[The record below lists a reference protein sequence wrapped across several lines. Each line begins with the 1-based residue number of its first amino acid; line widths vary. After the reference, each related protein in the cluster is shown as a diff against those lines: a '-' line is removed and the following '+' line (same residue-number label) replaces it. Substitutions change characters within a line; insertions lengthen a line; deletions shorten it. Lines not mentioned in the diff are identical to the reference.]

1 MHSNLYNSA
10 VCWYISRY
18 FFSLSTVVCLSPPSN
33 IQRSFKARE
42 KEKRI
47 FILFLFI
54 YLWNFV
60 YRLKIAPVVYY
71 KRTPYIIIAQR
82 KLIQLTAT
90 FVCETWQRNRERQK
104 EKSVQPIS
112 SLYFRVENT
121 MRQMEM
127 ATSSLKT
134 ETTIALSQSMDSVN
148 TNPEEEVSACQLFIF
163 QTPLPSPS
171 SKFCAPVPFPPPP
184 NQKKN

>member
-1 MHSNLYNSA
+1 MLIYKQA
-10 VCWYISRY
+10 

-33 IQRSFKARE
+33 IQRSFKVRE

-60 YRLKIAPVVYY
+60 HRLKIAPVVYY

-90 FVCETWQRNRERQK
+90 FVCET
-104 EKSVQPIS
+104 
-112 SLYFRVENT
+112 
-121 MRQMEM
+121 
-127 ATSSLKT
+127 
-134 ETTIALSQSMDSVN
+134 
-148 TNPEEEVSACQLFIF
+148 
-163 QTPLPSPS
+163 
-171 SKFCAPVPFPPPP
+171 
-184 NQKKN
+184 

>member
-1 MHSNLYNSA
+1 MDFDMHSNLYNSA

-18 FFSLSTVVCLSPPSN
+18 FFSLYHPPLIFN
-33 IQRSFKARE
+33 EVLKWG

-60 YRLKIAPVVYY
+60 HRLKIAPVVYY

-104 EKSVQPIS
+104 RKKCATNFFSLIS
-112 SLYFRVENT
+112 CGKYNATDGDGYIEFEN
-121 MRQMEM
+121 RNNYRPE
-127 ATSSLKT
+127 
-134 ETTIALSQSMDSVN
+134 SVN
-148 TNPEEEVSACQLFIF
+148 GLRQH
-163 QTPLPSPS
+163 
-171 SKFCAPVPFPPPP
+171 
-184 NQKKN
+184 

>member
-1 MHSNLYNSA
+1 MDFDMHSNLYNSA

-18 FFSLSTVVCLSPPSN
+18 FFFLSTVVCLSPPSN
-33 IQRSFKARE
+33 IQQSFKARE

-60 YRLKIAPVVYY
+60 HRLKIAPVVYY

-104 EKSVQPIS
+104 EKVCNQFLLSIFVWKIQCDRWRW
-112 SLYFRVENT
+112 LHRVWK
-121 MRQMEM
+121 Q
-127 ATSSLKT
+127 KQ
-134 ETTIALSQSMDSVN
+134 LS
-148 TNPEEEVSACQLFIF
+148 PWVSQW
-163 QTPLPSPS
+163 TPSTLILR
-171 SKFCAPVPFPPPP
+171 KR
-184 NQKKN
+184 

>member
-1 MHSNLYNSA
+1 MPLFNLDGL
-10 VCWYISRY
+10 RY
-18 FFSLSTVVCLSPPSN
+18 AFQSVQFCSVLIYKQVFFSLSTVVCLSPPSN
-33 IQRSFKARE
+33 IQRSFKVRE

-60 YRLKIAPVVYY
+60 HRLKIAPVVYY

-104 EKSVQPIS
+104 EKKCATNFF
-112 SLYFRVENT
+112 SLFSCGKYNATDGDGYIEFEN
-121 MRQMEM
+121 RNNYRPE
-127 ATSSLKT
+127 
-134 ETTIALSQSMDSVN
+134 SVN
-148 TNPEEEVSACQLFIF
+148 GLCQH
-163 QTPLPSPS
+163 
-171 SKFCAPVPFPPPP
+171 
-184 NQKKN
+184 